1 MTSITKNTVDLN
13 VAIGEGFEGENSA
26 HDEKLI
32 KRATRVN
39 IACGFH
45 GGDPAVMQRS
55 VDFAIRYDV
64 AIGAYV
70 GLPSLMGMGVSPRN
84 ISAKKT
90 RAQVLYQLGALHAF
104 AVAAG
109 TQVRHLKLQGALY
122 TAAHTDKN
130 LAQAVVD
137 AVAHFDSDIAILGPA
152 GSELLAVTDKQGL
165 NTIAEVYADR
175 AYNKDGSLVARS
187 DDFSDSFDDSAS
199 AEIADV
205 EECVQRSIRVLKTGK
220 LTAVT
225 GEEIDMNI
233 DSISVDS
240 DNPYAVQLLDE
251 LRRALHK
258 EGCALHK
265 NNISL
270 GSRGPCSP

>member
-1 MTSITKNTVDLN
+1 MNPTTDAKTIDLN
-13 VAIGEGFEGENSA
+13 AAIGEGFEGENSS

-32 KRATRVN
+32 KRITSAN

-55 VDFAIRYDV
+55 VDLAIKYEV
-64 AIGAYV
+64 AIGACI
-70 GLPSLMGMGVSPRN
+70 GLPSLMGMSASPRN

-90 RAQVLYQLGALHAF
+90 QAQVLYQLGALSAF
-104 AVAAG
+104 VIAAG
-109 TQVRHLKLQGALY
+109 KRINHLKLQGALY
-122 TAAHTDKN
+122 AAAHKDKEV
-130 LAQAVVD
+130 AQAVVRAIASFD
-137 AVAHFDSDIAILGPA
+137 ANVKIIGSV
-152 GSELLAVTDKQGL
+152 GSELLVAAQEQGL
-165 NTIAEVYADR
+165 ATITEVYADR

-187 DDFSDSFDDSAS
+187 DDFEEAGETG
-199 AEIADV
+199 AEITDV
-205 EECVQRSIRVLKTGK
+205 EECVKRSIRLLTTGK

-225 GEEIDMNI
+225 GEELDITA

-258 EGCALHK
+258 EGIKVTA
-265 NNISL
+265 
-270 GSRGPCSP
+270 R